1 MVPVSEKVDGER
13 VMAEG
18 QPGKEFFVKIP
29 KGRRRNRD
37 QCAEVQR

>member
-29 KGRRRNRD
+29 NGRRRNRD
-37 QCAEVQR
+37 HGAEAWR